1 MDLMHVLMSD
11 SSSVQT
17 VDSTLGKPVHKA
29 LPHVSLESISIL
41 SLKKADL
48 PFGLRHTSFYIAV
61 ATLLSQNLRT
71 ITFGSADLT
80 MLFVMHRRWVTQ
92 AMQQM

>member
-1 MDLMHVLMSD
+1 MHAFDACAAVRLIFSSD
-11 SSSVQT
+11 SEQH
-17 VDSTLGKPVHKA
+17 LPVHKA
-29 LPHVSLESISIL
+29 LLHVSLECIFIL
-41 SLKKADL
+41 SLKEADL
-48 PFGLRHTSFYIAV
+48 PFGLRHTSSYIAV

-80 MLFVMHRRWVTQ
+80 MLCVMHRRWVTQ